1 VGVTALLAALFLLP
15 AFDAVKSA
23 RGLSR
28 VLVSK
33 MGPGDT
39 YGIYP
44 RLDNTFLFY
53 TRRFC
58 VNLDSEAGLRAYLA
72 RPGRVWLLA
81 ERTSLAEV
89 KDLPPLVEI
98 ARDQDP
104 SEGGYALL
112 TRP

>member
-1 VGVTALLAALFLLP
+1 MGATFLLAALFLLP

-28 VLVSK
+28 ILVSK
-33 MGPGDT
+33 LGPGDT

-58 VNLDSEAGLRAYLA
+58 VNLDSEAALRAYLA
-72 RPGRVWLLA
+72 TPGPIWLLA
-81 ERTSLAEV
+81 QREDLAKV

-98 ARDQDP
+98 ARDRDP
-104 SEGGYALL
+104 TEDGYALL